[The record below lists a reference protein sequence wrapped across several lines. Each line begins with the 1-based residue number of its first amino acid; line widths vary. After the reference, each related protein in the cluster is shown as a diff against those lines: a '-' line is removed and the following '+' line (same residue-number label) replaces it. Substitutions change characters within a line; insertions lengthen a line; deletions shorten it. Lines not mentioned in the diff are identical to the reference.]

1 MKVTVAKTK
10 TANSRWGKVNFGK
23 ILLSL
28 DRFSTPVELNI
39 NGEKRISSYPGSL
52 VSLLLLIILGLYGV

>member
-1 MKVTVAKTK
+1 MKETVVKTE
-10 TANSRWGKVNFGK
+10 TAYSRWRKVNFGK

-28 DRFSTPVELNI
+28 DRYSTPVELNI

>member
-1 MKVTVAKTK
+1 MKETVVKTE
-10 TANSRWGKVNFGK
+10 TAYSRWRKVNFGK

-28 DRFSTPVELNI
+28 DRYSTPIELNI